1 MIETLAVPLRQKEAS
16 ARSASIFSW
25 KTDHFSSGNFFQ
37 SVFLP
42 LLQNFQ
48 NKRIFFYVLMSD
60 MGVKQES
67 NKRSMNFFRK

>member
-1 MIETLAVPLRQKEAS
+1 MIETLAVPLRQKKAS

-25 KTDHFSSGNFFQ
+25 KTAHFPQEIFSKR
-37 SVFLP
+37 VLP

>member
-16 ARSASIFSW
+16 ARSASIFLENRPFFLR
-25 KTDHFSSGNFFQ
+25 KFFKACFAAFAKFSKQAN
-37 SVFLP
+37 L
-42 LLQNFQ
+42 
-48 NKRIFFYVLMSD
+48 FYVLMSD

>member
-25 KTDHFSSGNFFQ
+25 KTAHFSSGNFFKACFAAFAKFSKQ
-37 SVFLP
+37 ANL
-42 LLQNFQ
+42 
-48 NKRIFFYVLMSD
+48 FYVLMSD

>member
-16 ARSASIFSW
+16 ARSASIFLG
-25 KTDHFSSGNFFQ
+25 KQPIFPQEIFFKAC
-37 SVFLP
+37 FCRFCKI
-42 LLQNFQ
+42 FQ